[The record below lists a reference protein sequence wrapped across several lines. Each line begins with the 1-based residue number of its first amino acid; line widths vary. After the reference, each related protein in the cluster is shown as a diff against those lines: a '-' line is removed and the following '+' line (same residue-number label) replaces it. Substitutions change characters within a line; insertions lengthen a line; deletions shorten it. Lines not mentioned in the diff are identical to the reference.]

1 MPGPGAAAAGH
12 AASQFGSKLHAPF
25 TNKIGYKSSGTAS
38 KDSTTL
44 GFNGIDPSGKV
55 DQKMLATNPT
65 AKDQEQVKKMTEN
78 MPKPAEVK
86 GFLSKGTEREMKRAI
101 AIVALVAIPAALL
114 NAQFGGLKE
123 KIDGATGK
131 AKPVTDRADRAAQNY
146 KEWTP
151 QEEQQVGEA
160 TAAKMIAMF
169 GVVDAPKLVHYVN
182 LVGQSVAQYAP
193 RQVPYRFG
201 VLDSEIVGAF
211 ALPGGFIFITKTA
224 IEGMNNEAQ
233 LAGALGHE
241 IVHVSERHLEAAIR
255 GKKNSAWATEEA
267 KSKAGSAP
275 NPLGNNDYLMKQAS
289 SFINDMFN
297 MRQLLTRKTAL
308 TNAAR

>member
-1 MPGPGAAAAGH
+1 M
-12 AASQFGSKLHAPF
+12 
-25 TNKIGYKSSGTAS
+25 
-38 KDSTTL
+38 
-44 GFNGIDPSGKV
+44 
-55 DQKMLATNPT
+55 
-65 AKDQEQVKKMTEN
+65 
-78 MPKPAEVK
+78 
-86 GFLSKGTEREMKRAI
+86 RRAI
-101 AIVALVAIPAALL
+101 AVLSLIAIPAT
-114 NAQFGGLKE
+114 AQFGGLKS
-123 KIDGATGK
+123 KMDGLTNK
-131 AKPVTDRADRAAQNY
+131 AKPATDRADRAAQNY

-151 QEEQQVGEA
+151 QEEQQIGEA

-169 GVVDAPKLVHYVN
+169 GVVDAPKLVRYVN

-224 IEGMNNEAQ
+224 IEGMNNESQ

-267 KSKAGSAP
+267 KAKAGSAP

-297 MRQLLTRKTAL
+297 MRLSRDKEDGADERGTLMAAQAGYAANGLLEFLHTLASTQADPTKQRAFGQLLSTHPPFKERIAHLTPIVEKSAKDGKTLEPRFRASL
-308 TNAAR
+308 K

>member
-1 MPGPGAAAAGH
+1 
-12 AASQFGSKLHAPF
+12 
-25 TNKIGYKSSGTAS
+25 
-38 KDSTTL
+38 
-44 GFNGIDPSGKV
+44 
-55 DQKMLATNPT
+55 
-65 AKDQEQVKKMTEN
+65 
-78 MPKPAEVK
+78 
-86 GFLSKGTEREMKRAI
+86 MKRAVSI
-101 AIVALVAIPAALL
+101 LLLAAVSAFLA
-114 NAQFGGLKE
+114 NAQFGLGKLKD
-123 KIDGATGK
+123 KVNGATQK
-131 AKPVTDRADRAAQNY
+131 AKPVTDRGERAVENFTP
-146 KEWTP
+146 WTP
-151 QEEQQVGEA
+151 QEEQQIGEA

-169 GVVDAPKLVHYVN
+169 GVVDSPKLARYVN

-275 NPLGNNDYLMKQAS
+275 NPFGNNDYLMKQAS

-297 MRQLLTRKTAL
+297 MRLSRDKEDGADERGTLMAAQAGYAANGLLEFLDTLASTQADPTKQRAFGQLLSTHPPFKERIA
-308 TNAAR
+308 